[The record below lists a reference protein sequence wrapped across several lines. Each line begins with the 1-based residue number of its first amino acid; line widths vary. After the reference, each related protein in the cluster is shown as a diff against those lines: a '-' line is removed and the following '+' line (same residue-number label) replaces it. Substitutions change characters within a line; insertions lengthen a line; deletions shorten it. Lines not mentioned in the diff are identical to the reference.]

1 MSGLYSKRP
10 LLFRKARKCRK
21 SDIGLRYARARSV
34 PFQTSFPVHGIAS
47 MLPAAALVGL
57 FCVASA
63 LLFSAYI
70 LRQLGA
76 ADLAQVLIAVIVM
89 GAFAALAGALL
100 A

>member
-1 MSGLYSKRP
+1 
-10 LLFRKARKCRK
+10 
-21 SDIGLRYARARSV
+21 
-34 PFQTSFPVHGIAS
+34 